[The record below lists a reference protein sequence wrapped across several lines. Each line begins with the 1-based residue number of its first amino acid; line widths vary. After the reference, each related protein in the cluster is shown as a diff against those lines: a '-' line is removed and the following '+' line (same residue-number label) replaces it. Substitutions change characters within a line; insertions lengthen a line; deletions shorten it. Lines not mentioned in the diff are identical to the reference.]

1 MSLLED
7 GSTIL
12 PILQTGSAGL
22 AFLFGVMGL
31 MIIKTHLS
39 ANKSGDNTKIL
50 DIPPRMY
57 NFMAIWLLATV
68 LMFLVS
74 CYIQFVAK
82 PVKVNVS
89 ISPAMYMTDENLKM
103 FIRAGNKKVQLP
115 IIPSEESS
123 TEATDIIDLELASN
137 SQLDINIEDITKK
150 YQNLKAVIGER
161 TAEAVRFG
169 NSEQGSEE

>member
-7 GSTIL
+7 GSAIL

-22 AFLFGVMGL
+22 AFLFGLMGL

-39 ANKSGDNTKIL
+39 SNKAGDNSKML
-50 DIPPRMY
+50 DIPPRMF
-57 NFMAIWLLATV
+57 NFMAIWLFATV

-74 CYIQFVAK
+74 CYIQFAAK
-82 PVKVNVS
+82 PVKINVS
-89 ISPAMYMTDENLKM
+89 ISPSMYMTDEKLKM
-103 FIRAGNKKVQLP
+103 FIRSGNKKVQLP
-115 IIPSEESS
+115 VIPPEESS
-123 TEATDIIDLELASN
+123 GDITDIINLEVASN

-161 TAEAVRFG
+161 TAESVRFG